1 MNASELKENVLRR
14 IQEADDQA
22 LLQQVKTLLD
32 MHAGGCWE
40 GLPDAVRTSILEGY
54 AQSERGE
61 GSEHGSV
68 MSKARAWQGK

>member
-1 MNASELKENVLRR
+1 MKASALKEDVLRR

-22 LLQQVKTLLD
+22 LLQQVKALLD
-32 MHAGGCWE
+32 MHAGGRWE
-40 GLPDAVRTSILEGY
+40 GLPDAVRASILEGF

-61 GSEHGSV
+61 GSTHDVV